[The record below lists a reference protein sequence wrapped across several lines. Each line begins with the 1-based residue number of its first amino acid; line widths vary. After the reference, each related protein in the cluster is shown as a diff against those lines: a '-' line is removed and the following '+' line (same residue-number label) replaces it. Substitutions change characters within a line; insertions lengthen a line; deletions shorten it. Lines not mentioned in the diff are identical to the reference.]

1 MSVPA
6 ASNLPMRSTGYHA
19 HRNTRALLVGLS
31 LLLLSC
37 SAAELRQVRT
47 AQLDLPQST
56 VDAKVAMTIQAASV
70 EQILTGLTLL
80 HLGYAEQDV
89 ARWFAE
95 LEQRQP
101 KMAAMH
107 GHQPGKVSASISL
120 PPSNAR
126 HKTDHDRRIYLAM
139 IHAALLSG
147 SSPA

>member
-1 MSVPA
+1 
-6 ASNLPMRSTGYHA
+6 MRSSGYHA

-47 AQLDLPQST
+47 AQHDLPQTMS
-56 VDAKVAMTIQAASV
+56 DAKVAMTMHAASV

-101 KMAAMH
+101 KTVALH
-107 GHQPGKVSASISL
+107 RHQSDNASATTSL
-120 PPSNAR
+120 PPSNGR
-126 HKTDHDRRIYLAM
+126 QKTGLDRRIHLAM

-147 SSPA
+147 SSPV